1 PAGQFVGSEIR
12 DTSTADNLMQVLE
25 LRGDILGSSLME
37 RFGHLERFV
46 LVDLHAVDIDK
57 YRADSIHLM
66 PEGNRHI
73 SEIIAAKLLESYE
86 K

>member
-1 PAGQFVGSEIR
+1 
-12 DTSTADNLMQVLE
+12 MQ
-25 LRGDILGSSLME
+25 
-37 RFGHLERFV
+37 
-46 LVDLHAVDIDK
+46 AAYIDK

>member
-1 PAGQFVGSEIR
+1 
-12 DTSTADNLMQVLE
+12 MQILE
-25 LRGDILGSSLME
+25 LRGDTLGTSLME
-37 RFGHLERFV
+37 RFGHLDTFV
-46 LVDLHAVDIDK
+46 LVDLHAVNIDK

-73 SEIIAAKLLESYE
+73 SEIIASKLLENYN

>member
-1 PAGQFVGSEIR
+1 MKI
-12 DTSTADNLMQVLE
+12 LE
-25 LRGDILGSSLME
+25 LRGDTLGTRLME
-37 RFGHLERFV
+37 RFGHLDRFV
-46 LVDLHAVDIDK
+46 LVDLHAVNIDK

-73 SEIIAAKLLESYE
+73 SEIIASKLLENYN